1 MGVMRPGDVFQTPPA
16 RPGRGRLVVGLLAGL
31 SLVTLGVTV
40 VLVKPWDRP
49 PTTLP
54 TTSPPAGGATASA
67 SGGEAMVWIAGGSF
81 RRGAPGVPDAEP
93 VRAVEV
99 DGFWIDRTEVTNAE
113 FARFVAA
120 TGYKTVAEQV
130 PDPRQFPGVPPEAL
144 RAGSIV
150 FTPPGGVAD
159 LNQPLSWWSYVPG
172 TDWRHPSGPG
182 SSIAGLESHPVVQVC
197 WDDAM
202 SYAHWAGKRLPT
214 EAEWEYAARG
224 GLDQAPFAW
233 GNDFAPGNRW
243 QANTWQG
250 RFPTSNAQLDGFAA
264 TAPVGSFPPNGYG
277 LVDMA
282 GNVWEWCADWY
293 RPDGYASEPPRNP
306 TGPSS
311 SFDPDEPGIPK
322 RVQRGG
328 SFLCSDDYCTR
339 YRPGTRGKGEP
350 TSAASHIGF
359 RCVRSAPR
367 QGMGPI
373 EREPSSLP

>member
-1 MGVMRPGDVFQTPPA
+1 MRPEDAALQAPPA
-16 RPGRGRLVVGLLAGL
+16 RPGRGRFVARLLAGL
-31 SLVTLGVTV
+31 GVITLGVGV
-40 VLVKPWDRP
+40 GIMLMKPWSRQP
-49 PTTLP
+49 ATLP
-54 TTSPPAGGATASA
+54 ATRPAAEKTAGA
-67 SGGEAMVWIAGGSF
+67 GDEALVWIPGGSF
-81 RRGAPGVPDAEP
+81 RRGASGVADAEP
-93 VRAVEV
+93 VRAIEV

-113 FARFVAA
+113 FARFIAA

-130 PDPRQFPGVPPEAL
+130 PDAQQFPGVPPESL

-150 FTPPGGVAD
+150 FTPPTGVAD

-182 SSIAGLESHPVVQVC
+182 SSIAGMDDHPVVQVC
-197 WDDAM
+197 WDDAVA
-202 SYAHWAGKRLPT
+202 YAQWAGKRLPT

-233 GNDFAPGNRW
+233 GNEFALGNRW

-250 RFPTSNAQLDGFAA
+250 RFPTSNARLDGFAA

-293 RPDGYASEPPRNP
+293 RPDGYESASAHNP
-306 TGPSS
+306 TGPTS
-311 SFDPDEPGIPK
+311 SFDPDEPGVPK

-350 TSAASHIGF
+350 TSAASHTGF